1 MKYKLVACE
10 VLYRELCSIIARSP
24 HQVDF
29 AFLPKGLHDIGAAG
43 MVERLQAAVDA
54 AETPGFDAILLGY
67 ALCNNGIAGLQARTL
82 PLVVPRG
89 HDCMTMFFGSRD
101 RYMQYFQD
109 HPGTYFLTSGWIE
122 RGEASG
128 DLRQLSIQ
136 NRNGMD
142 MNLEQLVAKYGEE
155 NGRYLY
161 DQLCDQTK
169 HYRQITYI
177 EMGIE
182 PDDRFRRNA
191 EERAREHGWVFDAA
205 RGEMTLIEHL
215 VNGGW
220 DDKDF
225 LVVPPGHRIVV
236 TYDDT
241 IIRAEPVTS

>member
-1 MKYKLVACE
+1 M
-10 VLYRELCSIIARSP
+10 
-24 HQVDF
+24 
-29 AFLPKGLHDIGAAG
+29 
-43 MVERLQAAVDA
+43 
-54 AETPGFDAILLGY
+54 
-67 ALCNNGIAGLQARTL
+67 TL
-82 PLVVPRG
+82 
-89 HDCMTMFFGSRD
+89 FFGSRD

-142 MNLEQLVAKYGEE
+142 MTLEQLVAKYGEE

-161 DQLCDQTK
+161 NELCDQTK

-182 PDDRFRRNA
+182 PDDRFRRTA
-191 EERAREHGWVFDAA
+191 EERAREHGWQFDAA
-205 RGEMTLIEHL
+205 RGEMPLIEHL
-215 VNGGW
+215 VNGAW

-236 TYDDT
+236 TYDDR
-241 IIRAEPVTS
+241 IIRAEPVTA